1 MSVKA
6 WLKGTIWK
14 RNESNATSR
23 AVSTASLNLSTALGR
38 AEDHVNVAAAS
49 ITPLTPAQVRKN
61 VIAPGTTTPDPT
73 LAPTYVED
81 NRNTPGQVTTELPPA
96 VTESY
101 ADEQE
106 RLRAQRYERAR
117 RFARKIGRREE
128 DLDSVRGKPA
138 SLAGVE
144 SDSTPAAAAA
154 MQTTQ
159 EVDLYA
165 LERERRRAE
174 RVARELQR
182 RHVSSKRG
190 REDDDFDTQNHYS
203 APAPEEDQINI
214 DATAATITTP
224 TSPEPVLENFAY
236 VDTNSLLP
244 EAEIHTQGPGTP
256 SDPSDSALVAQM
268 DVATKTTPERPA
280 KTELSIQPWNRYAV
294 QSIRDTAIATL
305 WKRIRQFGERENA
318 ALNQQEELYCQRSIA
333 ICVAGIECLERIERR
348 SRFNR
353 VESIQTQ
360 CDAEVSE
367 ACDILGVE
375 VESWK

>member
-6 WLKGTIWK
+6 WVKGTIWK

-23 AVSTASLNLSTALGR
+23 AVSTASLTLTTALGR

-49 ITPLTPAQVRKN
+49 ITPPTPAQVRKS
-61 VIAPGTTTPDPT
+61 VIATETTTPDAT

-81 NRNTPGQVTTELPPA
+81 DRNTPRQATTELPPA
-96 VTESY
+96 VTESF

-106 RLRAQRYERAR
+106 RLRAERYERAS
-117 RFARKIGRREE
+117 RFARKIGRREA

-138 SLAGVE
+138 SLAAVE
-144 SDSTPAAAAA
+144 SNSTPAAAAVTP
-154 MQTTQ
+154 TTQ
-159 EVDLYA
+159 EVDPYA
-165 LERERRRAE
+165 LERERRGAE

-190 REDDDFDTQNHYS
+190 REDNDFDTQNHY
-203 APAPEEDQINI
+203 PALVPEEDQINI
-214 DATAATITTP
+214 PATAPTITTP
-224 TSPEPVLENFAY
+224 TSPEPVLENITY
-236 VDTNSLLP
+236 VDTNCLVP
-244 EAEIHTQGPGTP
+244 EGEIHSQGPDTR
-256 SDPSDSALVAQM
+256 SDPSDSARVAQM

-294 QSIRDTAIATL
+294 QSVRDTAVATL
-305 WKRIRQFGERENA
+305 WKRIRQLGEREDA

-333 ICVAGIECLERIERR
+333 ICVAGIECLERVERR
-348 SRFNR
+348 SEFTR
-353 VESIQTQ
+353 VESIQMQ

-375 VESWK
+375 VDRWK